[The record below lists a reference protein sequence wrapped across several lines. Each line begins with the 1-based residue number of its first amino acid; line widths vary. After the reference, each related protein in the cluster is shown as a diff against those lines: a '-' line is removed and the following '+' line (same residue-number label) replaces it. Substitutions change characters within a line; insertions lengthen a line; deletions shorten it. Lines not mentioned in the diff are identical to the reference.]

1 MPFYFSISFISVFGS
16 LILYFKAKLT
26 CKFLFFS
33 INPLIHFLTS
43 LFISKSLNFQFLL
56 ILAKINQ
63 FKLLLQ
69 LNTPLW
75 PQNSQSLF
83 LHMILNCHSNFN
95 PIFFFYLLDFFCI
108 FFYDFQDLFSNMQK
122 SNNKM
127 IKIYWKRHFFLDFL
141 FFSSKYTK
149 IEVKN

>member
-83 LHMILNCHSNFN
+83 LHKILNCHSNFN

-108 FFYDFQDLFSNMQK
+108 FF
-122 SNNKM
+122 M
-127 IKIYWKRHFFLDFL
+127 IFKIYFQTCKNQIIKWLKFTEKDIFFWIFYFFLQNIQ
-141 FFSSKYTK
+141 K
-149 IEVKN
+149 

>member
-108 FFYDFQDLFSNMQK
+108 FF
-122 SNNKM
+122 M
-127 IKIYWKRHFFLDFL
+127 IFKIYFQTCKNQIIKWLKLTEKDIFFLIFYFFL
-141 FFSSKYTK
+141 QNIQK
-149 IEVKN
+149 